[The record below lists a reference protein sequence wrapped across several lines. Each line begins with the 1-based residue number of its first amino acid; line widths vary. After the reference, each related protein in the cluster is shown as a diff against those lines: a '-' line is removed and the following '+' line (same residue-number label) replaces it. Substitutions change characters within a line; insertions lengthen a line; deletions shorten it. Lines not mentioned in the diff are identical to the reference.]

1 MTGDGKEEGLGDT
14 MSLFVGSDIGGTF
27 TDVVGFDP
35 VLKKLTFGKTLTNR
49 GDLVEGVL
57 SALADIEITPPHIAV
72 LKHGTT
78 QVINVLLERAGANM
92 ALVVTKGFGDLMEIN
107 RAGRAVTFDI
117 SYRRAP
123 SLVARENC
131 LEIEERIASD
141 GSVITKLNHA
151 ALEELAAKI
160 EAGGYEA
167 VAVSLVNSYRNSAHE
182 DEITAFLQQRFPTL
196 YITSG
201 TSLSREWYE
210 YERTSTAVANAYVG
224 PRAVTYVDRFEKRL
238 EQAKF
243 PGLFYMVGSNGGVLR
258 VDRAKEQPISLVE
271 SGPIG
276 GCVGATVF
284 ARHLGLER
292 VIAFDMGGTTAKC
305 ALVENSRFDVLQ
317 TYYVG
322 GYEYG
327 FPVRTPVLD
336 IVEVGTGGGSIA
348 EVDAHGRLRVGPKS
362 AGSDPG
368 PVCFGQGG
376 DKPTVT
382 DANLV
387 LNRIGGSTFL
397 SGRLKLD
404 RDAAA
409 AALLDS
415 VGARLNYQGGIDV
428 DRVADGI
435 VALANVQMSAA
446 IKEITVERGR
456 DVRDFDLFVF
466 GGGGPLHG
474 IDLARE
480 LRIPRVIVPP
490 EPGNFSALGMLFA
503 DARVEM
509 SVTRLIDLAT
519 GDDAA
524 LAAPFVDIQ
533 ADIERAI
540 ARDFGASPSTMF
552 EYQADIRFKGQRH
565 ALRID
570 IEPSGGIASARRRFL
585 AKYIQ
590 RYGYA
595 DESGPIEVIGL
606 RTVGVVVAERPDIR
620 RLHSAATSGTPVAT
634 RRSVF
639 FRSAGQ
645 RLDTPVYRRSDLP
658 VGFAFTGP
666 AIIEEYGS
674 TTIIGPGD
682 GVLIGDLGEIQVTL
696 AKG

>member
-1 MTGDGKEEGLGDT
+1 

-35 VLKKLTFGKTLTNR
+35 VHKKLTFGKTLTNR

-57 SALADIEITPPHIAV
+57 SALADIDITPPQIAV

-92 ALVVTKGFGDLMEIN
+92 ALVVTKGFGDIMEIN

-117 SYRRAP
+117 SYRRSP
-123 SLVARENC
+123 SLVKRENC
-131 LEIEERIASD
+131 LEIDERIAAD
-141 GSVITKLNHA
+141 GSVVNALNPA
-151 ALEELAAKI
+151 DLEVLADQI

-167 VAVSLVNSYRNSAHE
+167 IAVSLVNSYKNSEHE
-182 DEITAFLQQRFPTL
+182 DSIVSFLQSRFPKL

-238 EQAKF
+238 EQSKF

-284 ARHLGLER
+284 SRHLGIDR

-305 ALVENSRFDVLQ
+305 ALVENHRFEVLQ

-322 GYEYG
+322 GYDYG

-348 EVDAHGRLRVGPKS
+348 EVDAHGRLRVGPQS

-368 PVCFGQGG
+368 PVCFSLGG
-376 DKPTVT
+376 DRPTVT
-382 DANLV
+382 DANVV
-387 LNRIGGSTFL
+387 LDRIGGSTFL
-397 SGRLKLD
+397 GGRLMLD
-404 RDAAA
+404 KEAAGR
-409 AALLDS
+409 ALIEK
-415 VGARLNYQGGIDV
+415 VGKRLNYSGEIDL
-428 DRVADGI
+428 DRVAAGV
-435 VALANVQMSAA
+435 VAMANVQMGAA

-503 DARVEM
+503 DARVEK
-509 SVTRLIDLAT
+509 SVTAFVDLN
-519 GDDAA
+519 GDDEAA
-524 LAAPFVDIQ
+524 LAAPFVEIA
-533 ADIERAI
+533 ADIEKVLK
-540 ARDFGASPSTMF
+540 RDFDASSTMY
-552 EYQADIRFKGQRH
+552 EYQADVRFRGQRH

-570 IEPSGGIASARRRFL
+570 LDLNGGIAGARQRFID
-585 AKYIQ
+585 KYIQ

-595 DESGPIEVIGL
+595 DMSVPIEVIGL
-606 RTVGVVVAERPDIR
+606 RVVGIVLAERPDIR
-620 RLHSAATSGTPVAT
+620 RLHSSTGTTMPTPT

-639 FRSAGQ
+639 FRSEGK

-658 VGFAFTGP
+658 VGSHFVGP

-674 TTIIGPGD
+674 TTVIGPGD
-682 GVLIGDLGEIQVTL
+682 DVVIGELGEISVTL
-696 AKG
+696 ARV

>member
-1 MTGDGKEEGLGDT
+1 

-35 VLKKLTFGKTLTNR
+35 VQKKLTFGKVLTNYV
-49 GDLVEGVL
+49 DLVDGVL
-57 SALADIEITPPHIAV
+57 TALADIEITPPHIAV

-78 QVINVLLERAGANM
+78 QVINVLLERAGANV
-92 ALVVTKGFGDLMEIN
+92 ALVTTKGFGDLMEIS

-117 SYRRAP
+117 RYRRSSP
-123 SLVARENC
+123 LVARENC
-131 LEIEERIASD
+131 LEVEERIGAD
-141 GSVITKLNHA
+141 GSVVIPLDNA
-151 ALEELAAKI
+151 ALESLARRI
-160 EAGGYEA
+160 EAGAYEA
-167 VAVSLVNSYRNSAHE
+167 VAVSLINSYKNSAHE
-182 DEITAFLQQRFPTL
+182 DEIVAFLQERFPKL
-196 YITSG
+196 YISSG
-201 TSLSREWYE
+201 TRLSREWYE

-224 PRAVTYVDRFEKRL
+224 PRAVTYVDRFDQRL
-238 EQAKF
+238 TRSRF

-284 ARHLGLER
+284 ARELGLPR

-348 EVDAHGRLRVGPKS
+348 EVDAHGRLCVGPKS

-368 PVCFGQGG
+368 PVCFRLGG
-376 DKPTVT
+376 DRPTIT

-387 LNRIGGSTFL
+387 LDRIGSSTFL

-409 AALLDS
+409 TALLEK
-415 VGARLNYQGGIDV
+415 VGKRLNYRDEIDV

-474 IDLARE
+474 IELARE
-480 LRIPRVIVPP
+480 LHIPRVIVPP

-509 SVTRLIDLAT
+509 SVTHLIDLNS

-524 LAAPFVDIQ
+524 LTVPFVEIQ
-533 ADIERAI
+533 EEIERAI
-540 ARDFGASPSTMF
+540 ARDFDTSSSVF
-552 EYQADIRFKGQRH
+552 EYQADVRFKGQRH

-570 IEPSGGIASARRRFL
+570 LDLRGGIASARARFL
-585 AKYIQ
+585 EKYIQ

-595 DESGPIEVIGL
+595 DESGQIEVIGL
-606 RTVGVVVAERPDIR
+606 RAVGVVMAERPDIR
-620 RLHSAATSGTPVAT
+620 RLHSAATSGTPT
-634 RRSVF
+634 PSWRNVF
-639 FRSAGQ
+639 FRSAG
-645 RLDTPVYRRSDLP
+645 RRIRTPVYRRSDLP
-658 VGFAFTGP
+658 VGFGLTGP

-674 TTIIGPGD
+674 TTVIGPGD
-682 GVLIGDLGEIQVTL
+682 GILIGELGEIQVTL
-696 AKG
+696 AKD